1 MTKTNLLI
9 TLTFLFLMGC
19 ASTTPKSSSEALSE
33 ITVVNDKFDN
43 STTIETPLY
52 LSRKGFT
59 DTFPVS
65 LKLKAYY
72 QGNER
77 QFIQLYV
84 SMVRGDWGFYER
96 ANGEDGRNLELLKI
110 TKDVDYKSSISMVT
124 VQEDVGLMLPF
135 EYLQKMGN
143 KDFSIKLYGKK
154 DSGDF
159 VVPSSLAKAF
169 LQKIEC
175 FENKTCT

>member
-1 MTKTNLLI
+1 MTKANLLLSI
-9 TLTFLFLMGC
+9 TFIFLVGC
-19 ASTTPKSSSEALSE
+19 ASTAPKSSNEALTE

-65 LKLKAYY
+65 LKLKAFYK
-72 QGNER
+72 GNER

-96 ANGEDGRNLELLKI
+96 ANGQDGKNIELLKI
-110 TKDVDYKSSISMVT
+110 TKDVDYKSSINMVT
-124 VQEDVGLMLPF
+124 VQEDVGLMLPL
-135 EYLQKMGN
+135 EYLQNMSD

-159 VVPSSLAKAF
+159 VVPSSLTKAF
-169 LQKIEC
+169 IQKIAC
-175 FENKTCT
+175 FEDGTCI

>member
-1 MTKTNLLI
+1 MLKTKLLAI
-9 TLTFLFLMGC
+9 SLTLLVTAC
-19 ASTTPKSSSEALSE
+19 ASTAPSSTTEALSS
-33 ITVVNDKFDN
+33 IIVTNDKFDN

-72 QGNER
+72 QGNKR

-84 SMVRGDWGFYER
+84 SMLRTDWGFYER
-96 ANGEDGRNLELLKI
+96 ANGEDGRNLELVKI
-110 TKDVDYKSSISMVT
+110 TKDVDYKSSIKMVT
-124 VQEDVGLMLPF
+124 VQEDVGLMLSL

-143 KDFSIKLYGKK
+143 KNFSIKLYGKK

-159 VVPSSLAKAF
+159 IVPSSLTKAF
-169 LQKIEC
+169 IQKLNC
-175 FENKTCT
+175 FEDSTCT